1 MEKKRVSPYL
11 HIFEEYAGSHLCVY
25 VSLMSPLSLLIRITR

>member
-11 HIFEEYAGSHLCVY
+11 HIFEECAGTPFVC
-25 VSLMSPLSLLIRITR
+25 VSLMSPSHY